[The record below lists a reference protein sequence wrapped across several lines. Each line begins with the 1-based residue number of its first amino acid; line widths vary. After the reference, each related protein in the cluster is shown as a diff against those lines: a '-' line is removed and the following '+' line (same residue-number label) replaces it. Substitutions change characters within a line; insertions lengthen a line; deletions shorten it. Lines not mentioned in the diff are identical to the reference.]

1 MFKSFD
7 SYYNKNYND
16 SLFLPNN
23 SIRGIG
29 SGCGIGSDNGS
40 GSQGYLASAGRGS
53 GKQSKSV
60 GSKLPNKEEA
70 DIINVGYNQNFAETI
85 DEWYYTK
92 KDQHSEENNMG
103 FGRNKVTSKIG
114 KMIQGL

>member
-1 MFKSFD
+1 
-7 SYYNKNYND
+7 
-16 SLFLPNN
+16 LAV
-23 SIRGIG
+23 
-29 SGCGIGSDNGS
+29 GCDNGS
-40 GSQGYLASAGRGS
+40 GSEGYLDGAGRGS
-53 GKQSKSV
+53 GKVGKSV
-60 GSKLPNKEEA
+60 GDKLPNKEEA

-92 KDQHSEENNMG
+92 KDQNSEENNMG

>member
-7 SYYNKNYND
+7 KDYNKNYND
-16 SLFLPNN
+16 SLFLPNDG
-23 SIRGIG
+23 SGIG
-29 SGCGIGSDNGS
+29 AGS
-40 GSQGYLASAGRGS
+40 GSGSGLGSEVGSGMGGRG
-53 GKQSKSV
+53 
-60 GSKLPNKEEA
+60 KLPNKEEA
-70 DIINVGYNQNFAETI
+70 DIINVGYNRDFGETI